1 MRPLTY
7 GCLLSQQKSEI
18 PKSQFCKTTLDLI
31 IIIIIIITTI
41 IIVIINVLMFCGT
54 ASLAF
59 FLAHS

>member
-18 PKSQFCKTTLDLI
+18 PKSQLCKTTLNLI
-31 IIIIIIITTI
+31 IIIIIIII
-41 IIVIINVLMFCGT
+41 IIVIINVLMFHGT